1 VSDPV
6 RPWPVL
12 AEGGK
17 YHPVETL
24 QHLLCG
30 HGLTV
35 AVDGVFGPGT
45 AAAVH
50 DFQQRGRLPGDG
62 VVGARTWSALI
73 VTVASGSAGDAVCG
87 VQEEFQFRNL
97 SGDPRQGV
105 QIDGVFGPQTE
116 DAVVDFQ
123 QALGL
128 DIDGI
133 VGPITW
139 RALISGMLSF

>member
-1 VSDPV
+1 MSDPV

-12 AEGGK
+12 AEGDR

-24 QHLLCG
+24 QHLLRG
-30 HGLTV
+30 QGLSV
-35 AVDGVFGPGT
+35 AVDGVFGAGT
-45 AAAVH
+45 GAAVSA
-50 DFQQRGRLPGDG
+50 FQQREHLPGDG

-73 VTVASGSAGDAVCG
+73 VTVAAGSTGDAVRA

-105 QIDGVFGPQTE
+105 QIDGAFGPRTE
-116 DAVVDFQ
+116 DAVVDLQ